1 MCNEKNYSGHG
12 GHGGHGNE
20 INGLLDETRTK
31 MDYFFGHGGHG
42 NKNNNLQGV
51 STLLIAREVKKRE
64 NNTIIDPNIPL

>member
-20 INGLLDETRTK
+20 INDLLDETRTK

-51 STLLIAREVKKRE
+51 STLLIAREVK
-64 NNTIIDPNIPL
+64 IPTKKVKS

>member
-1 MCNEKNYSGHG
+1 
-12 GHGGHGNE
+12 
-20 INGLLDETRTK
+20 

-42 NKNNNLQGV
+42 SNINKLQAI